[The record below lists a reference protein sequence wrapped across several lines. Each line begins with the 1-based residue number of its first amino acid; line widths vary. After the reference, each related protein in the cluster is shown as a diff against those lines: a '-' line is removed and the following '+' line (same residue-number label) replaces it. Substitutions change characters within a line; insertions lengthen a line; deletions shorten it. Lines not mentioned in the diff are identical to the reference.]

1 MGLRYQPLAACMKFT
16 RASTKLI
23 RGMDGM
29 LQSCAIDTPGFDHD
43 ALGRA
48 RGLLIEGAA
57 TNKLRYSTAF
67 DNVLWEKDAGI
78 SIGPSA
84 IAAPDGSVSAMA
96 LDLPGSSGGADG
108 LYQNVG
114 DLTVGAVYSFAVWM
128 RAVSGTADVT
138 LGGIDGAS
146 AHGFTLDENWQRVSI
161 SEPAL
166 GTIRYPKISTAVS
179 GLPASVLIWNA
190 QLEAGPAPTSDIVSD
205 GIPATRAP
213 DQVTLYPGDWFAQG
227 AGTFVFDLKLPN
239 AWNGIWRIVQLYSTS
254 LNDDH
259 LDLGYDSDAD
269 QLRVSLR
276 KGGAPIVTQSL
287 YGTLLPGTRA
297 RIALAWDD
305 DVVAVGVNGG
315 VLKSPDGFAMPHTF
329 TNIVLGSHDGTDKHL
344 NGMCAICPIGR
355 NGFRMRGFWRFQPC
369 KDGV

>member
-16 RASTKLI
+16 RASSKLI
-23 RGMDGM
+23 RGMDGV
-29 LQSCAIDTPGFDHD
+29 LSPQPIDAPGFDHD

-67 DNVLWEKDAGI
+67 DNVLWEKNAGI

-84 IAAPDGSVSAMA
+84 IAAPDGSMSAMA

-128 RAVSGTADVT
+128 RAVSGTADIT
-138 LGGIDGAS
+138 LGGIDGPS
-146 AHGFTLDENWQRVSI
+146 AQGVMLDETWQRVSV
-161 SEPAL
+161 SEPAS
-166 GTIRYPKISTAVS
+166 GTTRNLKISTAVS

-190 QLEAGPAPTSDIVSD
+190 QLEAGPAPTSDIISN
-205 GIPATRAP
+205 GIPAARAP
-213 DQVTLYPGDWFAQG
+213 DDVRLDPGDWFVQG
-227 AGTFVFDLKLPN
+227 AGTFVFDLELPPV
-239 AWNGIWRIVQLYSTS
+239 WDGIWRIVQLYSTS

-269 QLRVSLR
+269 QLRISLR
-276 KGGAPIVTQSL
+276 KDGTPIVTQSL
-287 YGTLLPGTRA
+287 YGTLTPGTPGTHA
-297 RIALAWDD
+297 RIALAWED
-305 DVVAVGVNGG
+305 DVVAVGVNGV
-315 VLKSPDGFAMPHTF
+315 VLKSSDGFALPRNFSH
-329 TNIVLGSHDGTDKHL
+329 IVLGSYDGTDKHL
-344 NGMCAICPIGR
+344 NGHVR
-355 NGFRMRGFWRFQPC
+355 NLSYWPERLSDARLLALST
-369 KDGV
+369 V

>member
-344 NGMCAICPIGR
+344 NGHVR
-355 NGFRMRGFWRFQPC
+355 NLSYWPERLSDARLLALST
-369 KDGV
+369 V

>member
-1 MGLRYQPLAACMKFT
+1 MGLRYQPLAACLNLS

-29 LQSCAIDTPGFDHD
+29 LQSCAVDVPGFDHD

-57 TNKLRYSTAF
+57 TNFLRYSTAF
-67 DNVLWEKDAGI
+67 DNVLWEKNAGV

-96 LDLPGSSGGADG
+96 LDLPGGADG
-108 LYQNVG
+108 IYQSVG
-114 DLTVGAVYSFAVWM
+114 DLVAGETYSFAVWM

-138 LGGIDGAS
+138 FGGIDGAS
-146 AHGFTLDENWQRVSI
+146 AHGFMLDETWQRVSI
-161 SEPAL
+161 SEPAS
-166 GTIRYPKISTAVS
+166 GTTRYPKISTEVS

-190 QLEAGPAPTSDIVSD
+190 QLEAGPVPTSDIISN

-213 DQVTLYPGDWFAQG
+213 DQVMLDPGDWFAQG

-239 AWNGIWRIVQLYSTS
+239 AWNGIWRIVQLSSAS

-276 KGGAPIVTQSL
+276 KDGTPIVTQSL
-287 YGTLLPGTRA
+287 YGMLNPGTRA

-315 VLKSPDGFAMPHTF
+315 VLKSPDGFAMPRNFSH
-329 TNIVLGSHDGTDKHL
+329 IVLGSYDGTDKHL
-344 NGMCAICPIGR
+344 NGHVR
-355 NGFRMRGFWRFQPC
+355 NLSYWPERLADARLLALS
-369 KDGV
+369 DV